1 MSPTTV
7 RIAVAFHS
15 GNGHTAR
22 QARAIADAAT
32 AVPDTIVEL
41 IDVGAMTDET
51 WAALEQADAI
61 VFGAPTYMGGPSA
74 AFQAFAEATS
84 RPVLAR
90 GMRWRDKVAA
100 GFTNS
105 GSSAGD
111 KLATLVQIA
120 LFAAQHGMHWV
131 SLGVAPTG
139 RASTATDDE
148 VNRLGFWL
156 GAAAQ
161 SNIDQGPDA
170 APPEADLETARVLGR
185 RVAEVAL
192 QLARGRESERRAV
205 A

>member
-61 VFGAPTYMGGPSA
+61 VFGAPTYMGGPSGAFKTFADASA
-74 AFQAFAEATS
+74 AAWAERKWAGK
-84 RPVLAR
+84 L
-90 GMRWRDKVAA
+90 AA
-100 GFTNS
+100 GFT
-105 GSSAGD
+105 SSAHMSGD
-111 KLATLVQIA
+111 KLNTLIYFA
-120 LFAAQHGMHWV
+120 LLAAQHGMTWV
-131 SLGVAPTG
+131 NLDMKGGWGTSESSP
-139 RASTATDDE
+139 DE
-148 VNRLGFWL
+148 LNRLGSWI
-156 GAAAQ
+156 GAMAQ
-161 SNIDQGPDA
+161 VNMDQGPEL
-170 APPEADLETARVLGR
+170 APPASDLATAAELGR
-185 RVAEVAL
+185 RVARVAH
-192 QLARGRESERRAV
+192 QLARGRLALAEARWA